1 MSRRKIVKVSLEEQ
15 ETTINVDYFS
25 QIVDIF
31 TSRKEVYKTLVKAI
45 GEPNRQSFE
54 RGKAVGGCWRISFL
68 EREKIRKILSI
79 KNMDI

>member
-1 MSRRKIVKVSLEEQ
+1 MGRIKIVKNPVEEQ

-25 QIVDIF
+25 KTIDIY
-31 TSRKEVYKTLVKAI
+31 TSRPEVYRTLVKKV
-45 GEPNRQSFE
+45 
-54 RGKAVGGCWRISFL
+54 GKPAKNSLVKTKVVGGHWRIHFL

>member
-1 MSRRKIVKVSLEEQ
+1 MVKTTIIKNPVEEQ

-25 QIVDIF
+25 QTIDIY
-31 TSRKEVYKTLVKAI
+31 TSRPEVYKVLVKKV
-45 GEPNRQSFE
+45 GKPDKNSFVK
-54 RGKAVGGCWRISFL
+54 GKAVGGYWRIPFS